1 MPVQTREEA
10 TLKMQQAA
18 QQFQDELMKLHP
30 RIGELQSWDAILQAI
45 IKSYTDLQ
53 IPLTS
58 LTTAKSFW
66 AAFHSCAQ
74 DKTIRVPAA
83 EPIITQE
90 TINRIR
96 EKYPVIITKERPL
109 TQRERSALAGIPE
122 RGSGRATAAERIA
135 ETKKIN
141 DRYADERK
149 MRQTK
154 SLKAEFQRAL
164 NDAGML
170 TGRTHSESSNL
181 RKEATAKVMADPK
194 FKALR

>member
-1 MPVQTREEA
+1 MPVQTHEEA
-10 TLKMQQAA
+10 VLKMHQAA

-66 AAFHSCAQ
+66 AAYHSCVQ

-83 EPIITQE
+83 EPVITQE
-90 TINRIR
+90 TIDRIR
-96 EKYPVIITKERPL
+96 EKYPVIIKTDRQIS
-109 TQRERSALAGIPE
+109 QREKSALAGISSQ
-122 RGSGRATAAERIA
+122 SGRQTHADKIA
-135 ETKKIN
+135 EDKKRSESYAGERTMRNTK
-141 DRYADERK
+141 AL
-149 MRQTK
+149 K
-154 SLKAEFQRAL
+154 SEFQRAL

-170 TGRTHSESSNL
+170 TGRTHAESANL
-181 RKEATAKVMADPK
+181 RREATQKVLQDPR
-194 FKALR
+194 FASI